1 MSVPTEEQE
10 QARFRDELARV
21 QRSETF
27 RSSESMRR
35 LLGYLGEAHLA
46 GTSKQLK
53 EYTIGRDVM
62 GKPEDYDPRVDA
74 SVRVQIGK
82 LRQKLEQY
90 YREEGAGA
98 PLRVT
103 LPKGHFELRVED
115 RTGMRGASAG
125 AGADR
130 WRWAA
135 LAGVVIA
142 MGALMWGAVGW
153 QRSGAP
159 EAVAE
164 TWPEEMHRFWGPFL
178 DSRKATVV
186 VLGSPMFIRFHNQ
199 YFRNPLANS
208 WEEVQEKVPL
218 EEMRRFLGAPTAPAE
233 TRRWTPLGEAM
244 AAFRMAMVLGPVR
257 PDLTLKRS
265 SVLAWED
272 VRVSDLIF
280 LGPTKFNPQLAVLPV
295 EQDFVFAEMGIR
307 NLRPREGELAEY
319 RRYTP
324 AEMEDIPE
332 EYALVTRVRGVEG
345 WGEVLALASTTTE
358 GTWAA
363 VEYVTNNATL
373 KELMSKVET
382 PEGMPDRYQVV
393 LRCRFKEQVPIRT
406 EYVTHHVLK

>member
-27 RSSESMRR
+27 RASESMRR

-53 EYTIGRDVM
+53 EFTIGRDVM

-103 LPKGHFELRVED
+103 LPKGHFELRVEA
-115 RTGMRGASAG
+115 RTGMKKVGMG
-125 AGADR
+125 AGVDR
-130 WRWAA
+130 WRMAA
-135 LAGVVIA
+135 VAGVVIA
-142 MGALMWGAVGW
+142 LGAIMWGAVGW

-164 TWPEEMHRFWGPFL
+164 TWPEEMHRFWAPFL
-178 DSRKATVV
+178 ESRKATVV
-186 VLGSPMFIRFHNQ
+186 VLGSPLFIRFHNQ

-208 WEEVQEKVPL
+208 WKEVQEKVPL
-218 EEMRRFLGAPTAPAE
+218 EEMKKFLGAPTAPAE

-280 LGPTKFNPQLAVLPV
+280 LGPTKFNPQLAMLPV
-295 EQDFVFAEMGIR
+295 EQNFVFAETGIR
-307 NLRPREGELAEY
+307 NLKPQPGELAEY

-363 VEYVTNNATL
+363 VEYVTNQATL
-373 KELMSKVET
+373 KELMSKIET
-382 PEGMPDRYQVV
+382 PAGLPDRYQVL